1 MIGVLAVGMGGTFV
15 VTGMYMLRFYFLKSL
30 LAATEGYDFAC
41 RFCYCVSHIIQES
54 EQVLNVDTLVIG
66 IVLKAV
72 PCTLRTIRQCA
83 VRYCQWESDYGSDM
97 YAVDLGS
104 INSAAIGVQV
114 PAGIIRK
121 IQISLSA
128 T

>member
-1 MIGVLAVGMGGTFV
+1 MIIVLAVGMGGIFV
-15 VTGMYMLRFYFLKSL
+15 VTGMYMLWIYFLKSL
-30 LAATEGYDFAC
+30 LAVTEGYDFAC

-83 VRYCQWESDYGSDM
+83 VRYCQWVFDDGSDM
-97 YAVDLGS
+97 YVVDLGS
-104 INSAAIGVQV
+104 IDSASIRMQV
-114 PAGIIRK
+114 PAGMRV
-121 IQISLSA
+121 SVSNV
-128 T
+128 